1 MRAWHSAQ
9 RGNQLSRPVK
19 AKSKSLATVV
29 TEDMLKP
36 TRRIG
41 ADSIV
46 MQSTFAD
53 DRKMQ
58 DQGFK
63 GIINYIDY
71 ATRRSF
77 PFAIRKVGDAALAG
91 RKFDEMCEEIR
102 EEYYGSPDVED
113 WPVQEVTV
121 IHDAGPEFGQAWKDA
136 VEETLGDG
144 AAARHPTD
152 HPEARFRAPAY
163 LLDRPERLAPCRG
176 PAADVTLRRS

>member
-1 MRAWHSAQ
+1 MQ
-9 RGNQLSRPVK
+9 VELTGG
-19 AKSKSLATVV
+19 KSKSLATVV

-71 ATRRSF
+71 ATRVLVRYSCRCSAGICKIPRSTGLLEF
-77 PFAIRKVGDAALAG
+77 DCVQAG
-91 RKFDEMCEEIR
+91 
-102 EEYYGSPDVED
+102 S
-113 WPVQEVTV
+113 VT
-121 IHDAGPEFGQAWKDA
+121 K
-136 VEETLGDG
+136 
-144 AAARHPTD
+144 
-152 HPEARFRAPAY
+152 
-163 LLDRPERLAPCRG
+163 
-176 PAADVTLRRS
+176 